1 MQNLSL
7 PSLKGSC
14 TNAQVSQVIA
24 SSSHVEAEAVRLSC
38 SQGCTG
44 KETTVMLITS
54 ACAACDADEIHM
66 PYSTV
71 AQALGT
77 PTAAG
82 LPITYRVVRSRHSGS
97 VR

>member
-1 MQNLSL
+1 MR
-7 PSLKGSC
+7 
-14 TNAQVSQVIA
+14 A
-24 SSSHVEAEAVRLSC
+24 SSARLLEWVIKGVRLSF

-44 KETTVMLITS
+44 KEATVVLVTS

-71 AQALGT
+71 AQALGA

-82 LPITYRVVRSRHSGS
+82 LPISYRVVRSAA
-97 VR
+97 